1 MDEKLPWRSAIHF
14 VTVYSWQV
22 HFSPHKSSHQ
32 GNNPAEKNSTAP
44 HRRPVS
50 HINPFSFGFE
60 RPKFNVLLNRAHIR
74 RRPLSSRGR
83 RRRMW
88 PSVFLSLYVQRVSR
102 PAVCVCVQMF
112 ILVLSPWLPQK
123 VLDKIR
129 GAERSIPQRSGADIN
144 RDNPARPTHQQR
156 ATSVNRRST
165 YYYYKQSSV
174 ELHQDSERKNP
185 TNKQPRKIKV
195 RINKVNH
202 NV

>member
-44 HRRPVS
+44 HPRRPVS
-50 HINPFSFGFE
+50 HINSFFFWVWTSE
-60 RPKFNVLLNRAHIR
+60 VQRVIEPRTH
-74 RRPLSSRGR
+74 PSSSTVVTRS
-83 RRRMW
+83 
-88 PSVFLSLYVQRVSR
+88 PSSYVAVRLLSLYTSSVCPGQR
-102 PAVCVCVQMF
+102 CVCVQMF

-174 ELHQDSERKNP
+174 ELHQDSERTKKPNQQTTP
-185 TNKQPRKIKV
+185 ENKG
-195 RINKVNH
+195 
-202 NV
+202 